1 MDWWTLAISVLSS
14 LAAIMFTRLTMPHFD
29 LRKYGIC
36 FLLMIFF
43 LNYCDN
49 KPMNCGMPSR
59 FDSDISL
66 AFCSFR
72 ELTDLSIFKSYENMT
87 KLNVSYN
94 NLQRLHADVFIYN
107 LKLVDLDLSYNP
119 DLGKDYQ
126 GTECI
131 IKSDSLRKLNLAF
144 TGYGLIQPESICAP
158 VKSINLVGV
167 DRCELTRSLFKQKK
181 PFVFI
186 FCGGSYPEAI
196 SESSTFSP
204 LNTQSST
211 IRPTTTTGDSASQG
225 LSETSM
231 TNSSGATTQQPVT
244 ASASTS
250 ASASADGGPDEDP
263 EPINSEGTPV
273 AVWVGLGVVG
283 VVLVIIAIHV
293 IVLCVFPRSKYAD
306 FWRTLR
312 NIHICVVLRNF
323 FCAPRNRSI
332 HGNETANTRENSET
346 SPGDNESDA
355 EQSTFL
361 NR

>member
-14 LAAIMFTRLTMPHFD
+14 LAAIMFTRLTMPHLD
-29 LRKYGIC
+29 LRKPLIC
-36 FLLMIFF
+36 FLLLILF

-49 KPMNCGMPSR
+49 KPMNCGMPQR
-59 FDSDISL
+59 FDSEISL

-72 ELTDLSIFKSYENMT
+72 ELTEPSIFKSYESMT
-87 KLNVSYN
+87 KLNVSHN
-94 NLQRLHADVFIYN
+94 NLQRLHVDVFKYN
-107 LKLVDLDLSYNP
+107 LKLIDLDLSYNP

-144 TGYGLIQPESICAP
+144 TGFGLIQPESICAP
-158 VKSINLVGV
+158 NLKYINLVGV
-167 DRCELTRSLFKQKK
+167 HRCELTRSLFKQKK
-181 PFVFI
+181 PFVI
-186 FCGGSYPEAI
+186 ITCGGINPEAI
-196 SESSTFSP
+196 SEISTFSP

-225 LSETSM
+225 LSVTSM
-231 TNSSGATTQQPVT
+231 TNSSGATTQQPVIAPT
-244 ASASTS
+244 F
-250 ASASADGGPDEDP
+250 ASADGGPDEDP

-283 VVLVIIAIHV
+283 VVVVIITIHV
-293 IVLCVFPRSKYAD
+293 IVLCGFPRTKYAHVLRT
-306 FWRTLR
+306 WRNR
-312 NIHICVVLRNF
+312 HICVVLRNF
-323 FCAPRNRSI
+323 FCAPRNGSI
-332 HGNETANTRENSET
+332 HENANTRENSDI

-355 EQSTFL
+355 EQSSFL